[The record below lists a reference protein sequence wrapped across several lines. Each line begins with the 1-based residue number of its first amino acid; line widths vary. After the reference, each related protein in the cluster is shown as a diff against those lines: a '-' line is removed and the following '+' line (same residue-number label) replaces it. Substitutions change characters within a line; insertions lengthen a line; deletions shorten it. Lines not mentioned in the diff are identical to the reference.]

1 MHQMLR
7 KLDLCYGII
16 LDDRTRVLFP
26 WHQLDTIQCPCS
38 PTYSPARLI
47 SFCTNLKSAHL
58 VHDYDVKD
66 NQQPIPKPLPTSIN
80 TLVLETEYSSTTGFC
95 SSIERCLRQLQLNSL
110 RSLDIQTHNG
120 TLEALTHFE
129 SFIKLVSEYKSLTS
143 LRLCNVAFCNEISRG
158 SADKGTLE
166 LLENLTSLESL
177 EIVEGF
183 YKADDSC
190 ILQDVFVQAL
200 TVSRVGNHYQQDTLI
215 LPVLQHLSFK
225 GQGWH
230 LSDKTLVDL
239 VRSRWRPLTSEP
251 DVDVPVESDSVT
263 SLTSV
268 QFVLTK
274 RRCDPEVF
282 QPLVNMAA
290 AGLKVTVIDSF
301 GRVV

>member
-1 MHQMLR
+1 MLS
-7 KLDLCYGII
+7 DLFSGKAYI
-16 LDDRTRVLFP
+16 VLYQF
-26 WHQLDTIQCPCS
+26 
-38 PTYSPARLI
+38 
-47 SFCTNLKSAHL
+47 KSAHF
-58 VHDYDVKD
+58 VYDHDVED
-66 NQQPIPKPLPTSIN
+66 NQQPISRPLPTSID
-80 TLVLETEYSSTTGFC
+80 TLVLETGSSSCGFC

-110 RSLDIQTHNG
+110 RSLDIVRTRND
-120 TLEALTHFE
+120 TAFTHFE
-129 SFIKLVSEYKSLTS
+129 SFIELVSEYKSLTS
-143 LRLCNVAFCNEISRG
+143 LRLCNVAFCNENSRG
-158 SADKGTLE
+158 TADEGTLE

-177 EIVEGF
+177 EIVEGSH
-183 YKADDSC
+183 KADDTSSY
-190 ILQDVFVQAL
+190 ILRDVFVHAL